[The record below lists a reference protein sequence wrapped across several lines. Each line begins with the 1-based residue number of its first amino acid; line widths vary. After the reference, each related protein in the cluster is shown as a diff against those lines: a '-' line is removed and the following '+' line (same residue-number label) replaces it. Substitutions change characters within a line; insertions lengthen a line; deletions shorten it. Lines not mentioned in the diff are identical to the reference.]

1 MRRIDIMAMINCP
14 ECGQEISDKAK
25 LCIHCGK
32 VFVEEEII
40 KEEIKCDECGAILT
54 ETDEVCPNCGCP
66 VEKKATENETKPQ
79 QVEVASIKM
88 AKKTKRVILG
98 VIIALIICVAGGVGY
113 KIYSDNKA
121 EQEYQK
127 RYNEYIDNLEM
138 AQILM
143 ITGGSD
149 AESLCNLTL
158 RVWANAIYEDYD
170 DETDKY
176 TRGKYGW
183 NDFNTALANLY
194 ADSSTT
200 TKVSNIESNQT
211 SVKDLIKKLQ
221 NTPEGL
227 DKCYETVSDLY
238 EAYKKLTDLAIN
250 PSGSY
255 KDFAENKSDAV
266 EDFMASY
273 EKLDIQ
279 IPEKIETD

>member
-1 MRRIDIMAMINCP
+1 MAIINCP

-25 LCIHCGK
+25 KCIHCGK

-40 KEEIKCDECGAILT
+40 KEEIKCDQCGVVLT
-54 ETDEVCPNCGCP
+54 ETDEVCPNCGYP
-66 VEKKATENETKPQ
+66 VKKNATENETKPQ

-88 AKKTKRVILG
+88 AKKTKRLILG
-98 VIIALIICVAGGVGY
+98 IIIVLIICVAGGVVY
-113 KIYSDNKA
+113 KIYLDNKT
-121 EQEYQK
+121 EQEYQET
-127 RYNEYIDNLEM
+127 YNEYIDNLKTV
-138 AQILM
+138 QVLM

-158 RVWANAIYEDYD
+158 KVWANAIYKDYD
-170 DETDKY
+170 DETNKY
-176 TRGKYGW
+176 TRGEYSW

-200 TKVSNIESNQT
+200 KKVSNIKSNQT

-221 NTPEGL
+221 NPPEGL

-255 KDFAENKSDAV
+255 KDFGGNKSDAV
-266 EDFMASY
+266 KDFMASY
-273 EKLDIQ
+273 EKLDNQ
-279 IPEKIETD
+279 IPEKIETK

>member
-1 MRRIDIMAMINCP
+1 MAMINCP

-25 LCIHCGK
+25 KCIHCGK

-88 AKKTKRVILG
+88 AKKTKRLILG

-113 KIYSDNKA
+113 KIYSDSKA
-121 EQEYQK
+121 EQEYQNA
-127 RYNEYIDNLEM
+127 YNEYIANLEQ

-143 ITGGSD
+143 IAGGSD

-158 RVWANAIYEDYD
+158 RVWGNAIYEERD

-176 TRGKYGW
+176 TRPDGW
-183 NDFNTALANLY
+183 WVSDFNEALANLY
-194 ADSSTT
+194 LDSDTQDTISD
-200 TKVSNIESNQT
+200 IESNQA
-211 SVKDLIKKLQ
+211 SVKELIKKLQ
-221 NTPEGL
+221 NPPEGL
-227 DKCYETVSDLY
+227 DKCYDTVSDLY
-238 EAYKKLTDLAIN
+238 EAYKTLTDLAIS
-250 PSGSY
+250 PSGNYSG
-255 KDFAENKSDAV
+255 FSTNKSDAV
-266 EDFMASY
+266 SDFMSAY
-273 EKLDIQ
+273 EKLDNQ
-279 IPEKIETD
+279 IPEKIKTE

>member
-1 MRRIDIMAMINCP
+1 MWRIDVMAIINCP

-25 LCIHCGK
+25 KCIHCGK

-40 KEEIKCDECGAILT
+40 KEEIKCDQCGVVLT
-54 ETDEVCPNCGCP
+54 ETDEVCLNCGYP
-66 VEKKATENETKPQ
+66 VKKNATENETKPQ

-88 AKKTKRVILG
+88 AKKTKRLILG
-98 VIIALIICVAGGVGY
+98 IIIVLIICVAGGVVY
-113 KIYSDNKA
+113 KIYLDNKT
-121 EQEYQK
+121 EQEYQET
-127 RYNEYIDNLEM
+127 YNEYIDNLKTV
-138 AQILM
+138 QVLM

-158 RVWANAIYEDYD
+158 KVWANAIYKDYD
-170 DETDKY
+170 DETNKY
-176 TRGKYGW
+176 TRGEYSW

-200 TKVSNIESNQT
+200 KKVSNIKSNQT

-221 NTPEGL
+221 NPPEGL

-255 KDFAENKSDAV
+255 KDFGGNKSDAV
-266 EDFMASY
+266 KDFMASY
-273 EKLDIQ
+273 EKLDNQ
-279 IPEKIETD
+279 IPEKIETK